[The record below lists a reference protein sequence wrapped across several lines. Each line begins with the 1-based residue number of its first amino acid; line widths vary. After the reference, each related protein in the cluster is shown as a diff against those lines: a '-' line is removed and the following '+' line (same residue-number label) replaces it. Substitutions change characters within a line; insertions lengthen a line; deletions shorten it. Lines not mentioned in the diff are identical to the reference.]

1 MANYNE
7 ILKHWNDTHVEEM
20 EELQFWLDD
29 FITEDADTPE
39 ELAFQLTAYE
49 QWGCI
54 DFDKWVDDQ
63 LNIKLINMDDSELVA
78 LHNEACSEHD
88 YMDDY
93 IFTDLEEML
102 EGLDLESAIQRT
114 YFGDYHGGTIGYYQF
129 NGYANIVED
138 HPSQLI
144 NEELVVKALREQVP
158 TLSEDALNVL
168 IQMTIELVKKGY

>member
-7 ILKHWNDTHVEEM
+7 ILKHWKETNSEEM

-54 DFDKWVDDQ
+54 DFDKWIDDQ
-63 LNIKLINMDDSELVA
+63 LKIKLDELDDSELVD
-78 LHNEACSEHD
+78 LHNEGCSEHD
-88 YMDDY
+88 YMDQY
-93 IFTDLEEML
+93 IFTDLAEML
-102 EGLDLESAIQRT
+102 EGLDVESAIQRT
-114 YFGDYHGGTIGYYQF
+114 YYGKYQGGTIGYFQF

-138 HPSQLI
+138 YPQYLI
-144 NEELVVKALREQVP
+144 DKDICIDALRDQMPE
-158 TLSEDALNVL
+158 LSEEAKNVL
-168 IQMTIELVKKGY
+168 IQMTIELVKVGY